1 VREASDPDRGGFA
14 MNEAAADTDK
24 RHLWNLDPDFV
35 FLNHGSFGAMP
46 KAIIEKQHQLRL
58 RIESQPVR
66 HFQREIDSLLA
77 ASRERLAR
85 LVNADPEGLVFV
97 PNATTGV
104 NTVLRSL
111 ALRPGDEIIIT
122 NHIYNACRNAVQLV
136 ARQSGAK
143 VITVHVPFPVR
154 SKNEVMD
161 LVMGR
166 VTGRTRFVLI
176 DHITSPTAL
185 LFPVEEIVRE
195 MSSRGIDVMVDGAHA
210 PGMVPLNIASMGVP
224 YYTGNC
230 HKWLCAPKG
239 SAFLFIREDK
249 RKDVRPLVISHG
261 ANSTRIDKSFLHL
274 EFDWTGTDDYSPY
287 ILVGDCIDYLESLYP
302 AASPSIWNATAGW
315 QWRRRTSCARLSA
328 PMSRV
333 PKTCWGQWHQFRSSL
348 SKNRR
353 KCTQEEL
360 WMRFRKDC
368 STTTGSRS
376 PSLPGSPRRGGWS
389 ESRLKRTTHCPTTE
403 RWHRRYQ
410 R

>member
-1 VREASDPDRGGFA
+1 

-66 HFQREIDSLLA
+66 HFQREIDSLLV

-302 AASPSIWNATAGW
+302 GGIAEHMERNRRLAVAAKNLLCKAFSADEPCPEDMLGSMASVPILPLEEPAQVYTGRTLDAVQERLFHDYRIEVPVIAWESAK
-315 QWRRRTSCARLSA
+315 RRLVRVSAQAYNSLSDYRALASALSA
-328 PMSRV
+328 I
-333 PKTCWGQWHQFRSSL
+333 KGL
-348 SKNRR
+348 
-353 KCTQEEL
+353 
-360 WMRFRKDC
+360 
-368 STTTGSRS
+368 G
-376 PSLPGSPRRGGWS
+376 
-389 ESRLKRTTHCPTTE
+389 
-403 RWHRRYQ
+403 
-410 R
+410 